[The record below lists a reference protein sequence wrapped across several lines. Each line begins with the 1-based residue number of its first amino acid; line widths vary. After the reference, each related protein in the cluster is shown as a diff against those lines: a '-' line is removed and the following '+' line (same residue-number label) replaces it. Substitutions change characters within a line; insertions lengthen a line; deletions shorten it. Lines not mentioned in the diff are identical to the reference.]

1 VTKSN
6 PRNVRFELNGPDLV
20 SAWDKYLEYLEAI

>member
-1 VTKSN
+1 VTKAN
-6 PRNVRFELNGPDLV
+6 PRNVRIETRDPGLV